1 MANICVC
8 CNHPKRL
15 QIDRDIIQGVSNSV
29 IAKKYGLAN
38 PDLVGRHAK
47 SHLSKQLVTAW
58 HQKDLDESRDLLGE
72 IDKLVE
78 RTKTILDK
86 AEKQNQLKTALA
98 GIRELRG
105 SYELMS
111 RIAFSLHQAK
121 EKDIELARIESGEHE
136 YQQEQDFK
144 EKLKVLSMPELS
156 LFNALLDK
164 IESQDADMRPIGE
177 ALNRPMLYLS
187 WLESP
192 EEYAAAFNPLG
203 IEHVDLLEPL
213 TIEPLEPLSLDDPPE
228 PDPDPD
234 PPMKRTKKRGPGRP
248 PGSRNKKRG
257 PGRPPGSRN
266 KKTDHRRS
274 KRGRP
279 LKAKATT

>member
-1 MANICVC
+1 MYDLDPQAIR
-8 CNHPKRL
+8 NHHL
-15 QIDRDIIQGVSNSV
+15 N
-29 IAKKYGLAN
+29 
-38 PDLVGRHAK
+38 
-47 SHLSKQLVTAW
+47 HLSRQLVQAW
-58 HQKDLDESRDLLGE
+58 ERKQDAESRDLLGE
-72 IDKLVE
+72 IDELVE
-78 RTKTILDK
+78 RTKVILDK
-86 AEKQNQLKTALA
+86 AEKQNKLKTALA

-121 EKDIELARIESGEHE
+121 EKDIELARIESGEAD
-136 YQQEQDFK
+136 YQLEQDFK
-144 EKLKVLSMPELS
+144 EKLGILSMPELM

-164 IESQDADMRPIGE
+164 IESQDKDMRPIGE

-192 EEYAAAFNPLG
+192 DEYEAAFNPLG
-203 IEHVDLLEPL
+203 IKHIDLLEPL
-213 TIEPLEPLSLDDPPE
+213 TIEPLTIEPIEPLSLDDPP
-228 PDPDPD
+228 DPDPD
-234 PPMKRTKKRGPGRP
+234 PADTPMKRT
-248 PGSRNKKRG
+248 KKRG

-279 LKAKATT
+279 LKAKSTT